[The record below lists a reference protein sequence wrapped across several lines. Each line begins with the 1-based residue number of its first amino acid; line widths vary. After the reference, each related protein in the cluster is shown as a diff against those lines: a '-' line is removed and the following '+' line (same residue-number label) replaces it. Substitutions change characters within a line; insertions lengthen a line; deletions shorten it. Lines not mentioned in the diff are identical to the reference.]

1 MSTRTAEPILYD
13 NLQVEQ
19 TPKQKTWRSILGGR
33 WLPVV
38 AIGLFGV
45 ACLATGFG
53 IAYAIVPRMGKYKNG
68 NFPFSPPLE
77 DVIAEYSRGFY
88 CPLNLFPP
96 VGWH

>member
-13 NLQVEQ
+13 NLQLEQ

-45 ACLATGFG
+45 VCFVTGFG
-53 IAYAIVPRMGKYKNG
+53 IAYAIVPRMGKYKKG
-68 NFPFSPPLE
+68 NFPFSLLLAE

-88 CPLNLFPP
+88 FPLNLSAM
-96 VGWH
+96 